1 MLQRIYIIKDSI
13 IFWPDRQLLF
23 NVIDESNSVQLTGSA
38 SRCLEMLLSKK
49 ELISQK
55 ELYEYAWKDSG
66 ITPTPNTLYQSISV
80 LRRAFRELDESDE
93 KFILTETRK
102 GFRFNPL
109 VNVIS
114 ESRKKTN
121 NVVQFDSEKSVTY
134 ESRSLTNH
142 NLNFSR
148 KLRIA
153 VYGLLTVLV
162 IINIVYIKPFPFQKA
177 DKLEMFSSYKNK
189 ENIKDCL
196 FLLPED
202 LQKNIVD
209 KIDTMQLNCNKRPLN
224 YVTAYSYSSS
234 ISIISCNKEIKYRPD
249 DCSVFYIR
257 GKNED
262 Q

>member
-1 MLQRIYIIKDSI
+1 MLQEIYIIKDSI
-13 IFWPDRQLLF
+13 IFWPDRQLLC

-38 SRCLEMLLSKK
+38 SRCLELLLSKN
-49 ELISQK
+49 ELITQK

-109 VNVIS
+109 INVIS
-114 ESRKKTN
+114 QSRKKTDI
-121 NVVQFDSEKSVTY
+121 VQFNSGKSVIH

-142 NLNFSR
+142 ALNFSR
-148 KLRIA
+148 KSRIIA
-153 VYGLLTVLV
+153 YSLLTILV
-162 IINIVYIKPFPFQKA
+162 TATIIYIKPFSFQKE
-177 DKLEMFSSYKNK
+177 DKLKILSSYKNK
-189 ENIKDCL
+189 ENINSCIF
-196 FLLPED
+196 FLPD
-202 LQKNIVD
+202 NIQKNIVD
-209 KIDTMQLNCNKRPLN
+209 KIDIMQLNCKKRPLN

-234 ISIISCNKEIKYRPD
+234 ISIISCNKEIKSRPD
-249 DCSVFYIR
+249 DCSVLYIR
-257 GKNED
+257 GKNEI